1 MYVVT
6 GVTGNTGAVVAETLL
21 ARGEAVRVLVRNAG
35 KAAAWAA
42 RGVQVVEGNVKDAAA
57 VARALDGA
65 KGAYLLD
72 PPDYGSADPM
82 ADADAVG
89 AAYAEAIRRSGLP
102 HAVVLSSVG
111 AQHAEGTGIIGTL
124 HRLEGLVRAAGAP
137 VTVLRASYFMENWG
151 NVLEPALTQGVL
163 PSFLLPLER
172 AVPMVSVADI
182 GRTAAELLVAGPQ
195 GARVV
200 ELSGPAE
207 YTPADA
213 AKAVAEAAGRA
224 VQAVAVPREQWA
236 PTLAGAGF
244 RPELVTLFV
253 GMYDGIN
260 SGHVAWE
267 SRDAR
272 RGAVTLGEALRR
284 LVEGRKAAA

>member
-21 ARGEAVRVLVRNAG
+21 ARGEAVRVLVRNAA
-35 KAAAWAA
+35 KAAAWAV
-42 RGVQVVEGNVKDAAA
+42 RGVEVVEGDVKDAAA
-57 VARALDGA
+57 VARALEGA

-89 AAYAEAIRRSGLP
+89 AAYAQAIRISGLP
-102 HAVVLSSVG
+102 HAVVLSSIG
-111 AQHAEGTGIIGTL
+111 AQHPDGTGIIGTL
-124 HRLEGLVRAAGAP
+124 HRLERAVRAAGAP
-137 VTVLRASYFMENWG
+137 VTILRAAYFMENWG

-163 PSFLLPLER
+163 PSFAQPLER
-172 AVPMVSVADI
+172 AFPMVSVTDI
-182 GRTAAELLVAGPQ
+182 GRTAAELLLAGPR
-195 GARVV
+195 GERVV

-207 YTPADA
+207 YAPTDA
-213 AKAVAEAAGRA
+213 AKAIAEAAGRA

-236 PTLAGAGF
+236 PTLTAAGI
-244 RPELVTLFV
+244 RPEVVALFV

-260 SGHVAWE
+260 NGHVAWE
-267 SRDAR
+267 GQEAR
-272 RGAVTLGEALRR
+272 RGSVTLAQALRR
-284 LVEGRKAAA
+284 LVKARG

>member
-21 ARGEAVRVLVRNAG
+21 AGGAAVRVLVRSAAKAG
-35 KAAAWAA
+35 AWAA
-42 RGVQVVEGNVKDAAA
+42 RGVQLVEGDVKDAAA
-57 VARALDGA
+57 VARALEGA
-65 KGAYLLD
+65 TGAYLLD

-102 HAVVLSSVG
+102 HAVLLSSLG

-124 HRLEGLVRAAGAP
+124 HRLERLVRAAGAP
-137 VTVLRASYFMENWG
+137 VTILRAGYFMENWG

-163 PSFLLPLER
+163 PSFVQPLER
-172 AVPMVSVADI
+172 PIPMVSVADI
-182 GRTAAELLVAGPQ
+182 GRAAADLLLAGPQ
-195 GARVV
+195 GERVV

-207 YTPADA
+207 YAPADA
-213 AKAVAEAAGRA
+213 AKALAEVAGRA

-244 RPELVTLFV
+244 PPEVVALFV

-260 SGHVAWE
+260 NGHVAWE
-267 SRDAR
+267 GREAR
-272 RGAVTLGEALRR
+272 RGSVTLGEALRR
-284 LVEGRKAAA
+284 LVEARR